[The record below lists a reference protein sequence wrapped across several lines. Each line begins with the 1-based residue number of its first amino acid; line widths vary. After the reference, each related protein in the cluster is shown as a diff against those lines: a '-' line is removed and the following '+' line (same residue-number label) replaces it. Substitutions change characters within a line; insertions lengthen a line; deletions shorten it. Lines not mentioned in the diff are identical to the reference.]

1 MEASAR
7 PDPREAS
14 PSTPADA
21 GASSGLPPSSWRREA
36 RLLVFF
42 FLAACVFSWPLAI
55 RPGELSGLRGDYF
68 NNLWNAWWV
77 GDSITEGHSPYWTDQ
92 LYFPDGISLRRHTLS
107 PLNSLFLAGVGALT
121 GQHAAFALLV
131 LLHVALSGWCFSLLA
146 REVTGHRAGSVLG
159 GLLYTFAPFHFFYL
173 CQINVF
179 SFEFLPLGLLFFLRC
194 LRRGGV
200 GNGVGL
206 CLSLAGMA
214 TSAEYYVV
222 YAYLTFGL
230 LVLLGRW
237 LWPEVP
243 RTLAWRRALVF
254 GGLGVLSVVI
264 AAFPLLYATLGPERG
279 ASTETAAFSAE
290 KFRTNDLLGF
300 YWIGPKEECYV
311 SWPTMLGYSTLALI
325 VAGAAGLRRLWPW
338 LLVGAFFFL
347 LSLGNELQIGAEPT
361 GVPMPYALFEHVP
374 VLSMLRK
381 SDRAFMMVQLIAG
394 LALAGAFAWLSDRM
408 RQGLPRSA
416 AFGLAALVPLLEIAP
431 LGLGRFEYPT
441 SPYLETLA
449 ADPEVRSV
457 MELPMARTH
466 VANARFVYFQTLHH
480 KKSTLGYTTAL
491 AVTPLHDQRVQDLMN
506 WYWRFVFGRSREL
519 VRHAQAFGVDRILH
533 YKTLPLSRERDE
545 RVDLKVI
552 WKPFALLRGP
562 LLFVRQ
568 VGEFTER
575 SLDRNFS
582 AVVGEA
588 VPELL
593 GQVHHEQA
601 GEPFL
606 DVVRLELQRACGPA
620 LYEDD
625 LLMVFDV
632 PEAP

>member
-1 MEASAR
+1 MESSAR

-14 PSTPADA
+14 PSAPRASAAARRGA
-21 GASSGLPPSSWRREA
+21 GWRREA
-36 RLLVFF
+36 RLILFF
-42 FLAACVFSWPLAI
+42 ALAACVLTWPLVI
-55 RPGELSGLRGDYF
+55 RLDALSGLRGDYF

-77 GDSITEGHSPYWTDQ
+77 GDSITHGHSPYWTDH

-107 PLNSLFLAGVGALT
+107 PLNSLFLAGVGTLT
-121 GQHAAFALLV
+121 GQDAAFGLLV
-131 LLHVALSGWCFSLLA
+131 LVHVALSGWCFSLLA
-146 REVTGHRAGSVLG
+146 REVTGHTAGSVLG

-173 CQINVF
+173 CQVNVF

-194 LRRGGV
+194 LRRGGA

-230 LVLLGRW
+230 LVLLARW
-237 LWPEVP
+237 VFPEVP
-243 RTLAWRRALVF
+243 RALAWRRALVF
-254 GGLGVLSVVI
+254 GGLGALSVVV

-300 YWIGPKEECYV
+300 YWIGPKEESYV
-311 SWPTMLGYSTLALI
+311 SWPTMLGYSTFALLL
-325 VAGAAGLRRLWPW
+325 AGAAGLRRLWPW
-338 LLVGAFFFL
+338 LAVGAFFFL
-347 LSLGNELQIGAEPT
+347 LSLGEELQVGAKPT
-361 GVPMPYALFEHVP
+361 GVPMPYALFEHLP

-381 SDRAFMMVQLIAG
+381 SDRAFMMVQLVAG
-394 LALAGAFAWLSDRM
+394 LALAGAFAWLFERL
-408 RQGLPRSA
+408 RAGAPRAA
-416 AFGLAALVPLLEIAP
+416 AFGLAAVVPMLEIAP
-431 LGLGRFEYPT
+431 LGLGRFDYPT
-441 SPYLETLA
+441 SPYLATLA
-449 ADPEVRSV
+449 ADPAVQAV
-457 MELPMARTH
+457 MEVPCARTH

-506 WYWRFVFGRSREL
+506 WYWRFVFERSREL
-519 VRHAQAFGVDRILH
+519 VRQAQALGVDRILH
-533 YKTLPLSRERDE
+533 YKTLPLSRERDA
-545 RVDLKVI
+545 RIDLKVL
-552 WKPFALLRGP
+552 WQPFALVREP

-575 SLDRNFS
+575 SLDRPFA

-593 GQVHHEQA
+593 SEVDRDRA

-606 DVVRLELQRACGPA
+606 DVVRLQFQRACGPPIH
-620 LYEDD
+620 EDD